1 VRKAGLV
8 LIAALACQSPALA
21 ASATTGP
28 ASPAS
33 VDATAAISAGKS
45 ALKSNE
51 IGGLL
56 TFKALKF
63 KFASSPGT
71 CPPGTSNPAYCVGGR
86 GRLVVTLYLTGHGG
100 STVEAT
106 DTLVTIS
113 ASATVTVSASLNHS
127 ALALL
132 RSNRDHRHSVSATLI
147 ASALLLSASADS
159 AQGTLKLH

>member
-21 ASATTGP
+21 ASATTRP
-28 ASPAS
+28 PTPAS
-33 VDATAAISAGKS
+33 VDATAAISAGTA

-63 KFASSPGT
+63 KFTSSPGT
-71 CPPGTSNPAYCVGGR
+71 CPPGTNNPAYCVGGR
-86 GRLVVTLYLTGHGG
+86 GRLVVTLYLTGHSGT
-100 STVEAT
+100 TVVAT
-106 DTLVTIS
+106 DTLVTINANS
-113 ASATVTVSASLNHS
+113 TVTVIAGLDHS

-132 RSNRDHRHSVSATLI
+132 RSNRDHRHTVSATLI
-147 ASALLLSASADS
+147 VSALLLSASTGR
-159 AQGTLKLH
+159 AQGTIKLH